1 MGKSGQAVA
10 PGTQGAGLD
19 GQAGAGS
26 RKGAGKGYRP
36 NPVSLR
42 PAGHL
47 LSPMSPQLA
56 RTCRNKVGYHGFI

>member
-1 MGKSGQAVA
+1 MGRLGQA
-10 PGTQGAGLD
+10 AGRGLVE
-19 GQAGAGS
+19 GH
-26 RKGAGKGYRP
+26 RP

-42 PAGHL
+42 PGGHL